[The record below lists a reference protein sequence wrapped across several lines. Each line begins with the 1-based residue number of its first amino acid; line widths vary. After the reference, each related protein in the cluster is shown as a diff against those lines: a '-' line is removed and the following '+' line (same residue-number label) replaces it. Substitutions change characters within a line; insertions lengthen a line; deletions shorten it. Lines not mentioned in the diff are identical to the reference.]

1 MKETQVSGF
10 IAPVILASFSMCFLL
25 KITKNMTEYY
35 INWSRVSGN
44 YLVKMVGE
52 GKILQVFSNK
62 RKAED
67 FIKKLEEKDN
77 GKSLV

>member
-1 MKETQVSGF
+1 
-10 IAPVILASFSMCFLL
+10 
-25 KITKNMTEYY
+25 MTEYY